1 MDVRKTSSDGY
12 FVGFRVSTCV
22 KSGGLLKLKI
32 ITTLKDEERKNC
44 LTAELARRKRERE
57 NSHEKK
63 KEEEGRRRNPQFLD
77 R

>member
-32 ITTLKDEERKNC
+32 IITTLKDEERKNC

-57 NSHEKK
+57 LAREK
-63 KEEEGRRRNPQFLD
+63 EGRRRKKKEGAVS
-77 R
+77 